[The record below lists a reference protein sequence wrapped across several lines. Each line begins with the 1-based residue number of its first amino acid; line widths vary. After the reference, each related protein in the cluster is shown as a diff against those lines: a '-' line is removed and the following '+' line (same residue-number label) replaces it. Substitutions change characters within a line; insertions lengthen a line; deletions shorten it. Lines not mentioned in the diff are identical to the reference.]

1 MDSKSAFPVHCS
13 NNCGRRRTPLTEPS
27 CFTPGPHLSEDK
39 CIQRSQLSWV
49 CMKVCPHADRFSSL
63 ICFLASLQVSI
74 IPVQGE
80 ISVGESKFFLCEVG
94 GGAKGIDWF
103 SPTGEKI
110 EPYRQDVSAFRNDET
125 SSTLTIYNANI
136 ENAGAYKCVAT
147 GWDQQAEATVNVKI
161 YQKITFRNAPSPQE
175 FTEKDNAVI
184 VCDVASSPPP
194 TVIWKH
200 KRAKIQFDKDV
211 RFKFLSNNHLQI
223 RGIRKAD
230 EGEYTCEGLIM
241 ARGEIDFRTIFVVV
255 NVVPTI
261 QVRQPE
267 VNSTSDMGHTATL
280 ACDADGFPKPV
291 VSWTRNNALESGDKY
306 RFSEDGSEMTIMD
319 VKKLDEGDYT
329 CVARNKAGK
338 SEEEVSLRVFVKP
351 TITYLENRTTTETE
365 ERVTLTCEAT
375 GDPTP
380 SITWSFG
387 SRVFNEGEQVSVLLL
402 PCTEHLKR
410 IYQVC
415 DQSGRYVAVLI
426 LILILACHAVV
437 TNHAT
442 NRAPGTK
449 SKKQTAESYAALSAS
464 AVVKPVVGSIYV
476 RLVSCICS
484 KRRRNE
490 GAGHKRR
497 VAVLQLFYFCSAV
510 SLACVGTIATPPWL
524 AEGLLSRSLGRRQRL
539 AQPVELIHSDN
550 GTRCPGPGSETRR
563 LPHARGI
570 GSEALHHAWAE
581 LFGQHF
587 QQIRFTRVQ
596 FCVEVI
602 RAVPGVS
609 RFLRRASW
617 TRPEQHKVSLPSP
630 QVLDRSLD
638 TESKS
643 DTHSTLSFPCGVDV
657 WHRSEDGSVVVRSDA
672 RLSALTLKYPQHTDA
687 GRYLCTARNAVGET
701 SRHMTLEVQ
710 YAPKILG
717 SVAVYTWEGNAAN
730 ISCEILAHPSEVSI
744 VWLRD
749 GLQLPHAN
757 ASNVKIH
764 NTPSA
769 SYLEVNPD
777 SQNDFGSYNCTVSNE
792 IGTESKEFIL
802 IQADVPSA
810 PTISQVE
817 PYSSTA
823 VLSFA
828 EPEAMGGVP
837 VLKYRV
843 EWRAASRSNW
853 AQRVYEVREGGL
865 SAVTITGLKPETSYE
880 VKMSAVNGKGQGE
893 SSPSVAFKTEPVREP
908 SPPKLVGTLQPK
920 GNILKVNWLKQDDGG
935 SPITHYL
942 IRYKARDD
950 PDWKPEVRLPGWSE
964 HTLLSGLDWDTEY
977 DVLVV
982 AENQRGKS
990 QPTTLAFRTALEP
1003 AANPALVSPP
1013 ALACAG
1019 LRPGAALISHA
1030 PHSVSS
1036 PPRGALCSAR
1046 ARDGL
1051 DVFEEEGDGRR
1062 SGEHGS
1068 VDSVEGGVG
1077 LNTGLI
1083 VGILVLV
1090 CALLLLAVDAAC
1102 CVLNKCGVLMCIC
1115 GKAGASTKGKDVEAC
1130 KAAYVKDNSKEP
1142 IVEMRTEDQFTA
1154 NHDIGGHPEPNET
1167 TPLTEAE
1174 RLADGAA
1181 AVVDLPLSVATNSD
1195 TVTDTFDL
1203 SQGSPV
1209 SESTTLT
1216 SSLVVPPPDPYPIP
1230 ASGPDTSTPKTIS
1243 QPLAASLLISDT
1255 PLVDLADPQPTQTN
1269 GHPSIPLD
1277 PPSVLLL
1284 PQETTPKGPEK
1295 EAVLASFLESPDA
1308 RTSLPPILHDTA
1320 DPEPSVNC
1328 GLQEDGGA
1336 PQASETDLTQDEL
1349 RALAAAD
1356 PGGPSAPPIE

>member
-1 MDSKSAFPVHCS
+1 MCSA
-13 NNCGRRRTPLTEPS
+13 TW
-27 CFTPGPHLSEDK
+27 
-39 CIQRSQLSWV
+39 I
-49 CMKVCPHADRFSSL
+49 A
-63 ICFLASLQVSI
+63 ASLQVSI

-291 VSWTRNNALESGDKY
+291 VSWTRNNALASGDKY

-387 SRVFNEGEQVSVLLL
+387 SRVFNEGEQ
-402 PCTEHLKR
+402 EHLKR
-410 IYQVC
+410 IYQ
-415 DQSGRYVAVLI
+415 
-426 LILILACHAVV
+426 
-437 TNHAT
+437 
-442 NRAPGTK
+442 
-449 SKKQTAESYAALSAS
+449 
-464 AVVKPVVGSIYV
+464 
-476 RLVSCICS
+476 
-484 KRRRNE
+484 
-490 GAGHKRR
+490 
-497 VAVLQLFYFCSAV
+497 
-510 SLACVGTIATPPWL
+510 
-524 AEGLLSRSLGRRQRL
+524 
-539 AQPVELIHSDN
+539 
-550 GTRCPGPGSETRR
+550 
-563 LPHARGI
+563 
-570 GSEALHHAWAE
+570 
-581 LFGQHF
+581 
-587 QQIRFTRVQ
+587 
-596 FCVEVI
+596 
-602 RAVPGVS
+602 
-609 RFLRRASW
+609 ASW
-617 TRPEQHKVSLPSP
+617 TRPEQHK
-630 QVLDRSLD
+630 
-638 TESKS
+638 
-643 DTHSTLSFPCGVDV
+643 
-657 WHRSEDGSVVVRSDA
+657 SEDGSVVVRSDA

-701 SRHMTLEVQ
+701 SQHMTLEVQ
-710 YAPKILG
+710 FAPKILG

-893 SSPSVAFKTEPVREP
+893 SSPSVAFKTEPVQGEP

-935 SPITHYL
+935 SPIIHYL
-942 IRYKARDD
+942 VRYKARDD

-1003 AANPALVSPP
+1003 AANP
-1013 ALACAG
+1013 
-1019 LRPGAALISHA
+1019 
-1030 PHSVSS
+1030 
-1036 PPRGALCSAR
+1036 
-1046 ARDGL
+1046 
-1051 DVFEEEGDGRR
+1051 
-1062 SGEHGS
+1062 
-1068 VDSVEGGVG
+1068 DSVEGGVG

-1295 EAVLASFLESPDA
+1295 DAVLASFLESPDA
-1308 RTSLPPILHDTA
+1308 RTSLPPTLHDTA

-1356 PGGPSAPPIE
+1356 PGGPSAPPIENDLEEEETRFEDEELTKVQSEEETEPNAISLTNDVAKNMA